1 MLRKGGR
8 EEGREGSHT
17 KFRTCACS
25 LCSRVSLFSSESLF
39 SLLSRA
45 LCQSLLSLFSR
56 ASLLSSL
63 ARALSVSSLSVCLLY
78 TTQLAHT
85 THTSTRTR
93 TPTRTQHTQAH
104 AHAHPPTCCLNE
116 GSFSTSAHALD
127 THILERLILAGR
139 QQDAPLWIWGAGR
152 LLRKGGRE
160 EGREGSHE
168 SSHVRVRNGGR
179 CPASLPGSPP
189 PHVQEAAPRAHGVEG
204 MTRGGRPPASQR
216 AGACSE
222 HSSVGG
228 SGLRPPLR

>member
-93 TPTRTQHTQAH
+93 TPTRTQHTH
-104 AHAHPPTCCLNE
+104 TYTHPPVALTKGVSAPVLTLLTRI
-116 GSFSTSAHALD
+116 SLSTSYSPAD
-127 THILERLILAGR
+127 NKTR
-139 QQDAPLWIWGAGR
+139 PC
-152 LLRKGGRE
+152 
-160 EGREGSHE
+160 GS
-168 SSHVRVRNGGR
+168 
-179 CPASLPGSPP
+179 
-189 PHVQEAAPRAHGVEG
+189 GV
-204 MTRGGRPPASQR
+204 P
-216 AGACSE
+216 GAC
-222 HSSVGG
+222 
-228 SGLRPPLR
+228 